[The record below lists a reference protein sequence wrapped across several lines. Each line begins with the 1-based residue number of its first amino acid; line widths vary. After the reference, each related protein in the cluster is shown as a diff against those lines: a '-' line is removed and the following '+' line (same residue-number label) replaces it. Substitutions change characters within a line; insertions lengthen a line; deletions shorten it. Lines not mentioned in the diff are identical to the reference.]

1 MRLSETES
9 TLNDRAQ
16 QFRVIQK
23 RLLVRFKSKNPAPL
37 NNMDTLLRV
46 TYQALQELGALGKNK
61 KTKDKNF
68 FSSFFD
74 IFCYYTLSPFSFVL
88 VISFYIL

>member
-46 TYQALQELGALGKNK
+46 TYQALQELGALGKKHK
-61 KTKDKNF
+61 KTKGVKNFFFIF
-68 FSSFFD
+68 FSSFL
-74 IFCYYTLSPFSFVL
+74 I
-88 VISFYIL
+88 

>member
-46 TYQALQELGALGKNK
+46 TYQALQELGALGKK
-61 KTKDKNF
+61 TQKTKGVKIF
-68 FSSFFD
+68 FHLFLIFFD
-74 IFCYYTLSPFSFVL
+74 I
-88 VISFYIL
+88 ILLYF

>member
-46 TYQALQELGALGKNK
+46 TYQALQELGALGKN
-61 KTKDKNF
+61 TKNKRSENF

-74 IFCYYTLSPFSFVL
+74 IF
-88 VISFYIL
+88 